1 MPRTADDGLKGKEN
15 PPCELVN
22 MIASTVPLSPKEV
35 TLACSVSRPPVPT
48 GRGNTGKDQTP
59 APGAKSAKGGR
70 RHMHPYTP
78 AQPAKVGVTGVRKSA
93 R

>member
-1 MPRTADDGLKGKEN
+1 MRTGKHDRQHGAAFAKGGNTRMFGKQAAG
-15 PPCELVN
+15 PD
-22 MIASTVPLSPKEV
+22 
-35 TLACSVSRPPVPT
+35 RP
-48 GRGNTGKDQTP
+48 GNTGKDQTP